1 MKGILLVTHG
11 SLAQGIYESSQM
23 IVGEQDNIFTLSL
36 GEEGVEIFRHQLEE
50 RLIEMEAM
58 YKDVII
64 VTDIPNATPY
74 NECCRYLLSH
84 QSTSR
89 LISGMNLTMVIELAI
104 FASADIQ
111 TDELCLQVLE
121 SAKKSLTKFEKKL

>member
-58 YKDVII
+58 YEDVII

>member
-50 RLIEMEAM
+50 RLVEMEAM
-58 YKDVII
+58 YEDVII